1 MGGVEKRRELGL
13 KEFFLT
19 GAGGGRRGR
28 RGRRAAR
35 KWWPWAP
42 LEAEVGD
49 RGESDEEGEGDEV
62 GNPCSR
68 AVSSES
74 RPPDGLQ
81 VRGLFVKMEKKKIIF
96 IFLNCESSLR
106 LHPQLKNHIFWLLG
120 LAIPDI

>member
-49 RGESDEEGEGDEV
+49 RGQSDEEGEGDEV
-62 GNPCSR
+62 GNWTPGRGSR
-68 AVSSES
+68 AV
-74 RPPDGLQ
+74 
-81 VRGLFVKMEKKKIIF
+81 
-96 IFLNCESSLR
+96 
-106 LHPQLKNHIFWLLG
+106 
-120 LAIPDI
+120 AIATAT

>member
-13 KEFFLT
+13 EEFFLT

-42 LEAEVGD
+42 LEAEVWE
-49 RGESDEEGEGDEV
+49 RRESDEEGDEV
-62 GNPCSR
+62 WSWTR

-74 RPPDGLQ
+74 QAPDGLQ
-81 VRGLFVKMEKKKIIF
+81 VRGLFVKMEKKK
-96 IFLNCESSLR
+96 
-106 LHPQLKNHIFWLLG
+106 NHIYLPKL
-120 LAIPDI
+120 